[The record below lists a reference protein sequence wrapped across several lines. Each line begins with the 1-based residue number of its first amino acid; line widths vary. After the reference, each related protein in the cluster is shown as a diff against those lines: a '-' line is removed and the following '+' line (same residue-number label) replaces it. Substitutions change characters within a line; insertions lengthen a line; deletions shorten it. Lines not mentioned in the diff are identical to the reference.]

1 EVINWTNNTPQIKAR
16 TITSFTPNIL
26 ILGLGVRSMS
36 DKRVALK
43 AKQLS
48 TQKKRRKRTDPS
60 VKTPAMPSTPT
71 RPGITTPM
79 SPVLSPT
86 SPHSSNKIHPHPLS
100 TNSRNEE
107 RSTSSTNSSSA
118 EESERVVAEDEEDLE
133 DYCKGGY
140 HPVKI
145 NDVFNEGRYTV
156 VRKLGWG
163 HFSTVW
169 LAKDNRLNRHVALK
183 VVKSAP
189 HYTETAL
196 DEIKLLQK
204 IVDANPEAPGRK
216 HVVELLDHFHH
227 RGPNGTHVCMVFEVL
242 GENLLSLIK
251 RYNHRGVPA
260 HLVKQI
266 TKQVLMGLDYMHR
279 ECGIIHTDLK
289 PENVLVC
296 IDNVEEVVRNELLS
310 GAKPTA
316 LSSTKKGNQLR
327 ITGSQPLSS
336 PSSVSPT
343 TSQSTQGMSKSQK
356 KKLKLKLKKKAVKEP
371 PQSGVGTD
379 NDNDEEIEGLNRND
393 ERIGD
398 DSEIYENHSP
408 RESTTDT
415 LERNLNDISLVDSTS
430 YQNSSSSIVTSTS
443 QAKLTRKPS
452 SSTKWT
458 TPDTITVKIADLGNA
473 CWVDHHFTNDIQT
486 RQYRSPE
493 VILGSRWGPSADI
506 WSMACMVFELFTGDY
521 LFDPQAG
528 SRYNKDDDHIA
539 QIMELLGLFPKH
551 LALNG
556 KYSSDIFNRKGE
568 LRHIHK
574 LRHWKLP
581 DVLQEKYLLPP
592 NEADFMADF
601 LLPMLDLNPDK
612 RSMARQSL
620 NHRWLLLD
628 ENDDR
633 KTSSGSPHT
642 VDSREINGT
651 SKTLDQSRNKVGKSR
666 DRDREKEKD
675 KDASGVFENEDEGD
689 QNRRSEYHKTISTKT
704 SAVDFKNEHVR
715 RY

>member
-1 EVINWTNNTPQIKAR
+1 
-16 TITSFTPNIL
+16 
-26 ILGLGVRSMS
+26 MS

-43 AKQLS
+43 TKQLS
-48 TQKKRRKRTDPS
+48 TQKKRRKRTDPG
-60 VKTPAMPSTPT
+60 VKTPSVMPSTPT

-79 SPVLSPT
+79 SPVASPT
-86 SPHSSNKIHPHPLS
+86 SPPHNSNKIYPHPIS

-107 RSTSSTNSSSA
+107 RSTSPANSSSA
-118 EESERVVAEDEEDLE
+118 EEPERIMAEDEEDLE

-140 HPVKI
+140 HPVRI

-156 VRKLGWG
+156 VRKLGW
-163 HFSTVW
+163 
-169 LAKDNRLNRHVALK
+169 
-183 VVKSAP
+183 
-189 HYTETAL
+189 ETAL

-204 IVDANPEAPGRK
+204 IVSANPDAPGRN

-227 RGPNGTHVCMVFEVL
+227 SGPNGTHVCMVFEVL

-296 IDNVEEVVRNELLS
+296 IENVEEVVRNELLS
-310 GAKPTA
+310 GTKPIA
-316 LSSTKKGNQLR
+316 LSSTKRGHHLR

-343 TSQSTQGMSKSQK
+343 IAQRSTTQDQSSSSSTQVNG
-356 KKLKLKLKKKAVKEP
+356 A
-371 PQSGVGTD
+371 G
-379 NDNDEEIEGLNRND
+379 NDNDEVEGVDRND
-393 ERIGD
+393 EVIEMRET
-398 DSEIYENHSP
+398 SSP
-408 RESTTDT
+408 LETT
-415 LERNLNDISLVDSTS
+415 
-430 YQNSSSSIVTSTS
+430 
-443 QAKLTRKPS
+443 
-452 SSTKWT
+452 
-458 TPDTITVKIADLGNA
+458 TITVKIADLGNA

-493 VILGSRWGPSADI
+493 VILGSRWGASADI

-551 LALNG
+551 LALGG
-556 KYSSDIFNRKGE
+556 KYSGEIFNRKGE

-574 LRHWKLP
+574 LRHWKLA
-581 DVLQEKYLLPP
+581 DVLQEKYLLPR

-628 ENDDR
+628 DENGGMGR
-633 KTSSGSPHT
+633 TPSVS
-642 VDSREINGT
+642 VDSRETNG
-651 SKTLDQSRNKVGKSR
+651 S
-666 DRDREKEKD
+666 
-675 KDASGVFENEDEGD
+675 
-689 QNRRSEYHKTISTKT
+689 
-704 SAVDFKNEHVR
+704 
-715 RY
+715 